1 MDHSA
6 RCRAMAAFC
15 KQRARMED
23 ENEAFWLSEAVA
35 WTAKLRPRL
44 RLVSPKLDIASI
56 KPIMRADGPMSAT
69 GQIDIDL
76 SNTSDRPWTR
86 LPPRSN
92 DAH

>member
-35 WTAKLRPRL
+35 WTAKINRRL
-44 RLVSPKLDIASI
+44 RLVSAKPDVVSI
-56 KPIMRADGPMSAT
+56 KQPKRMDGPVPTRA
-69 GQIDIDL
+69 QVNIDL
-76 SNTSDRPWTR
+76 GSTLERPWIR
-86 LPPRSN
+86 PPTKSD